1 MPKRNRASR
10 NRCLLVFLI
19 FAFLTGIV
27 PQAYSKSFSSK
38 RRYRPS
44 VTAEAAY
51 VVDYTNRRVLFSR
64 NAHRKYYPAS
74 TVKLLTALV
83 VLDNK
88 GLKDR
93 ILITQNAVNVFPTK
107 AGLSKGAYYSVEDL
121 LKVLL
126 ATSANDA
133 AVALAEAVAGSE
145 REFSVLMNKKAKALG
160 ARESHFTNST
170 GLPDKQQVTTAY
182 DLAVITRAAFSRPFI
197 SSVMR
202 QKSVTISGS
211 NGKMITRPNHNKLL
225 WRVSE
230 PCVLGKTGYTRS
242 AYHCY
247 AGIAYYKDSR
257 VSVVILK
264 SRKPWSD
271 ICAILNIPR
280 KKK

>member
-1 MPKRNRASR
+1 MPRRNKAGCH
-10 NRCLLVFLI
+10 RCLLIFLI
-19 FAFLTGIV
+19 FAFLTVGV
-27 PQAYSKSFSSK
+27 PQAYPKSSSSK
-38 RRYRPS
+38 KRYRPY

-51 VVDYTNRRVLFSR
+51 AVDYTNRKVLFKR
-64 NAHRKYYPAS
+64 NAHRKFYPAS

-88 GLKDR
+88 GLDER
-93 ILITQNAVNVFPTK
+93 VLITQNAVNVLPTK
-107 AGLSKGAYYSVEDL
+107 AGLSKGAYYSVQDL

-126 ATSANDA
+126 AASANDA

-145 REFSVLMNKKAKALG
+145 KKFALLMNKKAKALG
-160 ARESHFTNST
+160 ARESHFTNAS
-170 GLPDKQQVTTAY
+170 GLPDKKQVTTAY
-182 DLAVITRAAFSRPFI
+182 DLAVISRAAFSRSFI
-197 SSVMR
+197 SSVMK
-202 QKSVTISGS
+202 QKNVTISGS
-211 NGKMITRPNHNKLL
+211 DGKKITRPNHNKLL

-230 PCVLGKTGYTRS
+230 PCVLVKTGYTRS

-257 VSVVILK
+257 VSIVILK